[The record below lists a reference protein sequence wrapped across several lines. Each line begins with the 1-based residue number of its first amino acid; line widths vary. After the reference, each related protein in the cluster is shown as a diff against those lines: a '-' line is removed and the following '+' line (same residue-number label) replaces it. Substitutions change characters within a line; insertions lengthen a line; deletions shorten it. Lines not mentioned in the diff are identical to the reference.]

1 MPPRDAASLLDILEA
16 AKLVRSFV
24 EGIDRQVFEHDLMR
38 QSAVIRQIEV
48 IGEAAKRLSK
58 EFRARHPEVPWRVV
72 AGMRDI
78 LIHAYDHV
86 DLDEVWAAATVSIP
100 ALVKQISPLFP
111 PDPNP

>member
-16 AKLVRSFV
+16 AKLVQSFV
-24 EGIDRQVFEHDLMR
+24 EGIDRQVFERDLMR
-38 QSAVIRQIEV
+38 QSAVIRQIGI

-58 EFRARHPEVPWRVV
+58 EFRARHPEVPWREV

-86 DLDEVWAAATVSIP
+86 DLDEVWAAVTGSIP
-100 ALVKQISPLFP
+100 ALVKQISPLVP

>member
-1 MPPRDAASLLDILEA
+1 MPPRDAASLLDVLEA
-16 AKLVRSFV
+16 AKLVQSFV
-24 EGIDRQVFEHDLMR
+24 EGIDRQVFERDLMR
-38 QSAVIRQIEV
+38 QSAVIRQIEI

-58 EFRARHPEVPWRVV
+58 ELRACHPEVPWREV

-78 LIHAYDHV
+78 LIHAYNHV

-100 ALVKQISPLFP
+100 VLVKQISPLVP